1 MATVFIPMP
10 LRRLVNGQSKVKVD
24 GQNIAELVEQ
34 LEANYPGFQ
43 ARLLDNKGEI
53 KRFIK
58 IFVNDKEIRALQ
70 GKETPL
76 QADDEVS
83 IFPAMAGGRR

>member
-1 MATVFIPMP
+1 MTTVFVPTP
-10 LRRLVNGQSKVKVD
+10 LRRLANGQPKVEVD
-24 GQNIAELVEQ
+24 GRNIIELIEQ

-76 QADDEVS
+76 QAEDEVS
-83 IFPAMAGGRR
+83 IIPAMAGGRR